1 MLECLSRFWK
11 VAIGHPLLIPCL
23 ILLVLRSSV
32 LPIVCGDIDSS
43 WRNHVGIRRHG
54 SIALLVALWL
64 LWSST
69 PPWCLPS
76 RSLVLWRW
84 WSLKVLALLW
94 RRLFKTISLLI
105 NWVSI
110 GACLL
115 LWRII
120 AGAVRVVIILGRL
133 IVTSVNLLQLVVRW
147 RCIRWSTR
155 CTLVCWKRGWW
166 PVFWQFLVVFAKQTH
181 C

>member
-11 VAIGHPLLIPCL
+11 VAMGHPLLIPCL
-23 ILLVLRSSV
+23 ILLIFRSSV
-32 LPIVCGDIDSS
+32 LSIVSGDIDSS
-43 WRNHVGIRRHG
+43 RRNHVGIRRHG
-54 SIALLVALWL
+54 SISLLVPLWL

-69 PPWCLPS
+69 PPWCLPT

-84 WSLKVLALLW
+84 WSLEVLALLR
-94 RRLFKTISLLI
+94 RRLLKTISLLI

-115 LWRII
+115 LWWII
-120 AGAVRVVIILGRL
+120 AGAVVVVIVLGRL

-147 RCIRWSTR
+147 GCIRWSTR
-155 CTLVCWKRGWW
+155 STLV
-166 PVFWQFLVVFAKQTH
+166 
-181 C
+181 